1 MHILNKYIL
10 ERQEPSELA
19 RGSIDYSEMKHI
31 YLPGGYYVFRGK
43 NVFKA
48 TI

>member
-1 MHILNKYIL
+1 MHILNKYML
-10 ERQEPSELA
+10 ERQKPLS
-19 RGSIDYSEMKHI
+19 YSEMKHI